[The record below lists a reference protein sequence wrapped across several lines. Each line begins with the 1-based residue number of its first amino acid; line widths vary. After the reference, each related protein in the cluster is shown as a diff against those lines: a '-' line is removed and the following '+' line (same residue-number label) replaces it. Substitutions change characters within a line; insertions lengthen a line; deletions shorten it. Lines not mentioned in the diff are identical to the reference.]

1 MDWLSGSAP
10 FVMWGAIIVFNI
22 AIIQLL
28 RTCLVGIDIQA
39 ALSEKGPVAVV
50 QTSMTK
56 QTVPTD
62 AGGQLQTEEKK
73 EKQSTPGPSG
83 ETSYSRVSGMVGAVV
98 LACFIWAL
106 GNVVLFKA
114 FTAPA
119 EVGTML
125 QGLSG
130 FFLAG
135 ASLFAPYAFNQLSAA
150 FKPN

>member
-73 EKQSTPGPSG
+73 EKQSTTP
-83 ETSYSRVSGMVGAVV
+83 EALTDVG
-98 LACFIWAL
+98 
-106 GNVVLFKA
+106 K
-114 FTAPA
+114 
-119 EVGTML
+119 ML
-125 QGLSG
+125 RTKESKYWKL
-130 FFLAG
+130 
-135 ASLFAPYAFNQLSAA
+135 
-150 FKPN
+150 